1 MYGYEDINKNAH
13 VFMVRCCSFCVQNC
27 VSMMNNALIAK
38 LVLLVITF
46 IITITINTPSII
58 LILIPYHQDED
69 VASILSISAGVMDSL
84 GTKAINFHP

>member
-1 MYGYEDINKNAH
+1 
-13 VFMVRCCSFCVQNC
+13 
-27 VSMMNNALIAK
+27 MMNNALIAK